1 MDYTGVFEVITDCV
15 KICFP
20 IAFVVNM
27 LQLLINMVFSAAF
40 GGKMKVSVR

>member
-1 MDYTGVFEVITDCV
+1 MDYTGIFEVIIDCV

-20 IAFVVNM
+20 IAIVVNM

-40 GGKMKVSVR
+40 GGRLKVSVK